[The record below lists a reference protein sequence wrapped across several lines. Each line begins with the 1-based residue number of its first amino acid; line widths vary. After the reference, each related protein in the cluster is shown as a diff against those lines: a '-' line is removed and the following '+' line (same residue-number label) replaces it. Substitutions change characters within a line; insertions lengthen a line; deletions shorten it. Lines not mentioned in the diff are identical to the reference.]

1 MVSFR
6 FHLALAA
13 WLIATAL
20 TAAEPSADLL
30 DRWFAAQQKLQTWR
44 ADFVQTRTLK
54 ALSNPLS
61 TPGKAMFQA
70 PNEFR
75 WELGQPAQTVAIRG
89 TNEMVVLYPNL
100 SRAERYPVNAEQ
112 AGRYKDLLVL
122 LEAGFP
128 RDRKSLEASFRIM
141 KQTTLDGRHEVVLQ
155 PRSSNAKRLM
165 PELKLSFR
173 TSDLSLLSTEMVFS
187 DGSTM
192 RTEFKQAEQNP
203 KLEAGLFSTAIPA
216 GYQVSD
222 PMKSR

>member
-1 MVSFR
+1 MVSLR
-6 FHLALAA
+6 IHLALAA
-13 WLIATAL
+13 WLIASSL
-20 TAAEPSADLL
+20 EAAEPATDLL
-30 DRWFAAQQKLQTWR
+30 DRWFAAQQNLKTWR

-54 ALSNPLS
+54 ALSNPLT
-61 TPGKAMFQA
+61 TPGRAMFQA
-70 PNEFR
+70 PHEFR

-89 TNEMVVLYPNL
+89 MNELVVLYPKL

-141 KQTTLDGRHEVVLQ
+141 KQTSIEGRHEVSLQ

-173 TSDLSLLSTEMVFS
+173 TSDLSLLSTEMIFS
-187 DGSTM
+187 DGSSM
-192 RTEFKQAEQNP
+192 RTEFKQPELNP
-203 KLEAGLFSTAIPA
+203 KLEADLFSTAIPT
-216 GYQVSD
+216 GYQVSE

>member
-6 FHLALAA
+6 LHLALAA
-13 WLIATAL
+13 WLIASAL
-20 TAAEPSADLL
+20 SAAEPSTDLL
-30 DRWFAAQQKLQTWR
+30 DRWFTAQQSLKTWR
-44 ADFVQTRTLK
+44 ADFVQVRTLK
-54 ALSNPLS
+54 ALSQPLS
-61 TPGKAMFQA
+61 TPGRAMFHA

-75 WELGQPAQTVAIRG
+75 WELGQPAQTIAIRG
-89 TNEMVVLYPNL
+89 ANEMVVLYPKL

-141 KQTTLDGRHEVVLQ
+141 KQTTTGEQHEVVMQ

-165 PELKLSFR
+165 PELKLVFR
-173 TSDLSLLSTEMVFS
+173 TTDLSLLSTEMVFS
-187 DGSTM
+187 DGSM
-192 RTEFKQAEQNP
+192 MKTEFKQPELNP
-203 KLEAGLFSTAIPA
+203 KLEADLFSTDVPS
-216 GYQVSD
+216 GYQVSE

>member
-1 MVSFR
+1 MVSLR
-6 FHLALAA
+6 LHLAFAV
-13 WLIATAL
+13 WLIALAL
-20 TAAEPSADLL
+20 SAAEPSADLL
-30 DRWFAAQQKLQTWR
+30 DRWFAAQQSLKTWR
-44 ADFVQTRTLK
+44 ADFVQVRTLK
-54 ALSNPLS
+54 ALSNPLN
-61 TPGKAMFQA
+61 TPGRAMFRA

-75 WELGQPAQTVAIRG
+75 WELGQPAQTIAIRG
-89 TNEMVVLYPNL
+89 TNELVVLYPKL

-141 KQTTLDGRHEVVLQ
+141 KQTTTGEQHEVVMQ

-165 PELKLSFR
+165 PELKLVFR
-173 TSDLSLLSTEMVFS
+173 TGDLSLLSTEMVFS

-192 RTEFKQAEQNP
+192 KTEFKQPELNP
-203 KLEAGLFSTAIPA
+203 KLEADLFSTDVPS
-216 GYQVSD
+216 GYQVSE

>member
-6 FHLALAA
+6 LHLALAA
-13 WLIATAL
+13 WLITTAL
-20 TAAEPSADLL
+20 SAAEPAADLL
-30 DRWFAAQQKLQTWR
+30 DRWFVAQQNLKTWR
-44 ADFVQTRTLK
+44 ADFVQVRTLK

-61 TPGKAMFQA
+61 TPGRAMFQA

-75 WELGQPAQTVAIRG
+75 WELGQPAQTIAIRG
-89 TNEMVVLYPNL
+89 AKEMVVLYPKL

-141 KQTTLDGRHEVVLQ
+141 KQTTMEDRHEVVMQ

-165 PELKLSFR
+165 PELRLVFR
-173 TSDLSLLSTEMVFS
+173 TGDLSLLSTEMVFS

-192 RTEFKQAEQNP
+192 KTEFKQPELNP
-203 KLEAGLFSTAIPA
+203 KLEEGLFSTDIPA
-216 GYQVSD
+216 SYQVSE